1 MGRILLIAAAVV
13 AALFVAGW
21 LLGLILGALKWV
33 LILGA
38 LAAVGY
44 GLLKLTGKTTST
56 RPY

>member
-1 MGRILLIAAAVV
+1 MGRILLIAAVVV
-13 AALFVAGW
+13 AALFLAGW
-21 LLGLILGALKWV
+21 LFGLILGALKWV

-44 GLLKLTGKTTST
+44 GLLKLTGAAKST